1 MRMCHRSKQLID
13 NIQQQQ
19 KVIPVGVLLRYQ
31 ITYQNRQTAPQ
42 TPHLTCYKQTNVY
55 KIDTYIPTPTHTR
68 AHAYPIASK
77 SLLLTNAEEVLEM
90 VGFYYLPGHN

>member
-1 MRMCHRSKQLID
+1 
-13 NIQQQQ
+13 
-19 KVIPVGVLLRYQ
+19 
-31 ITYQNRQTAPQ
+31 
-42 TPHLTCYKQTNVY
+42 VY